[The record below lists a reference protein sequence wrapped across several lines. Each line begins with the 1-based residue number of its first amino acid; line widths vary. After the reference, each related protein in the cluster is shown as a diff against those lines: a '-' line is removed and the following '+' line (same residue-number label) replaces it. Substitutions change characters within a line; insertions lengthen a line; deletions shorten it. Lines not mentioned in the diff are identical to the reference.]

1 MRLKTW
7 ITRSL
12 MLAGW
17 VACCPAPA
25 TPVLPDHQEFDAAL
39 QVPFQA
45 HAGRAIVM
53 HFEYPGAASGT
64 PVAWQVAVL
73 DRGGQVLR
81 EWDGG
86 ATPRRA
92 LRSWGSCA
100 AGPAGSA
107 TPDLV
112 RRPRARFR

>member
-1 MRLKTW
+1 MRLRTW

-17 VACCPAPA
+17 VACWSAPA
-25 TPVLPDHQEFDAAL
+25 APVLPDHQEFDAAL

-86 ATPRRA
+86 ATTRRA
-92 LRSWGSCA
+92 LRSRGSCA

-107 TPDLV
+107 P
-112 RRPRARFR
+112 AGSA